1 MIEMIIQIILL
12 IVGFL
17 FLIKGADYFVDG
29 ASSIANVLKIPT
41 LIIGLTVVAFG
52 TSAPEA
58 AVSVAAALSGSN
70 AIAISNVVGSNI
82 FNILLI
88 LGLCSLVATM
98 KVDPKLVKQDLPF
111 LLLTSILLTGTVF
124 LTWQI
129 SRLLALIFLILIVA
143 YVAYL
148 VYNARKSEESKF
160 VEKPKYSLILSIV
173 IVIVSLVAIVL
184 GAQLVVNSAKFI
196 ALSLGMSETLIGLTI
211 ISIGTSLPELITSL
225 TAVKKGENNIA
236 IGNIVGSCL
245 FNILFILG
253 LSGFIHPIVVGHGM
267 IIDLC
272 VMILA
277 TVLLYVFSYLDE
289 KLDKKEGIIFIIFFI
304 IYMAFIIMRN

>member
-111 LLLTSILLTGTVF
+111 LLLTSILLTGAVF

-129 SRLLALIFLILIVA
+129 SRLLALIFLILIIA
-143 YVAYL
+143 YVVYL
-148 VYNARKSEESKF
+148 VYNARKSEEAKF

-173 IVIVSLVAIVL
+173 IVIVSLIAIVL

-253 LSGFIHPIVVGHGM
+253 LSGFIHPITVGHDM
-267 IIDLC
+267 IVDLC

-289 KLDKKEGIIFIIFFI
+289 KLDKKEGIIFLIFFI

>member
-1 MIEMIIQIILL
+1 MIEIIIQLIIL

-88 LGLCSLVATM
+88 IGLCSLVATM
-98 KVDPKLVKQDLPF
+98 KVDPKLFKQDLPF
-111 LLLTSILLTGTVF
+111 LLLTSILLTGAVF

-129 SRLLALIFLILIVA
+129 SRLLALIFLILIIA
-143 YVAYL
+143 YVVYL
-148 VYNARKSEESKF
+148 VYNARKSEEAKF
-160 VEKPKYSLILSIV
+160 VEKPPRDVFSGLFVHFPRLERGGAYERPHRGHV
-173 IVIVSLVAIVL
+173 PGAHCGTVL
-184 GAQLVVNSAKFI
+184 GAGPV
-196 ALSLGMSETLIGLTI
+196 
-211 ISIGTSLPELITSL
+211 
-225 TAVKKGENNIA
+225 
-236 IGNIVGSCL
+236 
-245 FNILFILG
+245 
-253 LSGFIHPIVVGHGM
+253 
-267 IIDLC
+267 
-272 VMILA
+272 
-277 TVLLYVFSYLDE
+277 
-289 KLDKKEGIIFIIFFI
+289 
-304 IYMAFIIMRN
+304 